1 MSSWLMTLLMYKD
14 CQPERQDRERQRETE
29 RNRGRQTDRQ
39 RERKRERERDRE
51 KSFPDNWKQEDSKLE
66 KRQSKNYRF
75 EEIMA
80 ILIISLL
87 SSFSLKCFSTEIT
100 KRQIFTSAI
109 TLNTDFPTNIFK
121 VIFRK
126 KTISW
131 NIRDWL
137 RLELLLYFRIST
149 KEVLTSLIL
158 VTWVKYVLKFLEK
171 AFPFS

>member
-14 CQPERQDRERQRETE
+14 CQPERQDRERQRQTE
-29 RNRGRQTDRQ
+29 RNRDRQTEGEKERKRQ
-39 RERKRERERDRE
+39 REK
-51 KSFPDNWKQEDSKLE
+51 FPDNWKQEDSKLE

-100 KRQIFTSAI
+100 KRQIFASAI